1 MRRVITALVSVADRL
16 VFLFGSGE
24 FPRHTVAPLII
35 RTLTTQSIYVRH
47 STATGLTERVSISVQ
62 LFTEVRRYL
71 H

>member
-35 RTLTTQSIYVRH
+35 RTF
-47 STATGLTERVSISVQ
+47 ERGIGP
-62 LFTEVRRYL
+62 L